1 MTVARRAG
9 AVISA
14 GGAFGLLSG
23 LALGVLWWRLA
34 PRVPLVVRPGESYPQ
49 SYQPDGYLGADVSF
63 AILAVIAGVAVTIG
77 LLAMRREHLVS
88 VLIAGLVAGGLGS
101 LAMWFVG
108 GRLGSV
114 DIEGLSATT
123 TADVVVDAPLHV
135 SMPAV
140 LLLWPMTAAA
150 LVTVM
155 AFGDWWSEVKA
166 DRRAR
171 SQP

>member
-1 MTVARRAG
+1 MTIARRAS
-9 AVISA
+9 AVIAA
-14 GGAFGLLSG
+14 GGAFGLLAG
-23 LALGVLWWRLA
+23 VALGVLWWRLA

-49 SYQPDGYLGADVSF
+49 GYQPDGYLGADVSF
-63 AILAVIAGVAVTIG
+63 AILAMIAGVAVTIG
-77 LLAMRREHLVS
+77 LLAMRREHLIS
-88 VLIAGLVAGGLGS
+88 VLIASLLAGGLGS
-101 LAMWFVG
+101 VAMWFVG

-140 LLLWPMTAAA
+140 LLLWPLTAAG

-155 AFGDWWSEVKA
+155 AFGDWWTQVRA
-166 DRRAR
+166 GRRGQSA
-171 SQP
+171 P